1 MDKSALGRII
11 VSRAE
16 VDMKEIQDVYQKKY
30 GMKLYDAI
38 CESIPEGDYRDFL
51 RALVTRLPSSSSTS

>member
-1 MDKSALGRII
+1 MDKRALGRII

-30 GMKLYDAI
+30 GMKL
-38 CESIPEGDYRDFL
+38 
-51 RALVTRLPSSSSTS
+51 